1 MINSNNLW
9 EGASEQLSDKP
20 LSGKECIL
28 YARSISPSLGN
39 KERRVTQF
47 ISNNYQELAKST
59 ISEVALHL
67 NVSEATITKVCK
79 KIKCKGFY
87 ELKRAIELYVNGQK
101 EDDQSD
107 LHSEFTLEDSN
118 EVILEKVLIN
128 AIVAVQD
135 TLDIVD
141 YAAFDKVAEI
151 FRNKPEDSKI
161 FLVGNGGSAI
171 LCEDFQ
177 HKLLKIGIF
186 AHVYKDT
193 HMQFMFTS
201 LVQKGDI
208 VLGISHTGATKNI
221 VQILKLAKL
230 QGARTISLTNYM
242 NSPITEVSEVS
253 LVSTAKNDPITGEN
267 AAARIV
273 QLSILD
279 ALYTSLAL
287 KDSGESYKK
296 LTLTSDAVKHYR
308 E

>member
-1 MINSNNLW
+1 MSQK
-9 EGASEQLSDKP
+9 S

-28 YARSISPSLGN
+28 LARSISPSLGN
-39 KERRVTQF
+39 KERRVTSF

-59 ISEVALHL
+59 ISEVAVHL

-79 KIKCKGFY
+79 KLKCKGFY
-87 ELKRAIELYVNGQK
+87 ELKKAIELYVNGQK
-101 EDDQSD
+101 EEDQND
-107 LHSEFTLEDSN
+107 LDSEFTRKDSN
-118 EVILEKVLIN
+118 KVILEKVMLN
-128 AIVAVQD
+128 AILAIQD

-141 YAAFDKVAEI
+141 YVAFDKAAEI
-151 FRNKPEDSKI
+151 LRNKSEEKKI

-201 LVQKGDI
+201 LVNKGDI

-221 VQILKLAKL
+221 VQILKLAQLKE
-230 QGARTISLTNYM
+230 AHTISLTNYM
-242 NSPITEVSEVS
+242 NSPITEVSDVS
-253 LVSTAKNDPITGEN
+253 LVSTAKNHPITGEN
-267 AAARIV
+267 ASARIV

-287 KDSGESYKK
+287 KDSGGSNKN
-296 LTLTSDAVKHYR
+296 LLLTSDAVKQYR
-308 E
+308 Q

>member
-1 MINSNNLW
+1 MNN
-9 EGASEQLSDKP
+9 KP

-28 YARSISPSLGN
+28 FARSISPSLGN

-87 ELKRAIELYVNGQK
+87 ELKRAIELYVNEQHG
-101 EDDQSD
+101 EDQND
-107 LHSEFTLEDSN
+107 LDSEFTLEDTN
-118 EVILEKVLIN
+118 EVILEKILIN

-141 YAAFDKVAEI
+141 YTAFDKAAEI
-151 FRNKPEDSKI
+151 FRNKSEDNNI

-193 HMQFMFTS
+193 HMQLMFTS
-201 LVQKGDI
+201 LVKKGDI

-221 VQILKLAKL
+221 VQILELAQQK
-230 QGARTISLTNYM
+230 GARTISLTNYM
-242 NSPITEVSEVS
+242 SSPITEVSDVS
-253 LVSTAKNDPITGEN
+253 LVSTAKNHPITGEN

-279 ALYTSLAL
+279 ALYTSLTL
-287 KDSGESYKK
+287 KDTEDSFKK
-296 LTLTSDAVKHYR
+296 LMLTSDAVKNYR